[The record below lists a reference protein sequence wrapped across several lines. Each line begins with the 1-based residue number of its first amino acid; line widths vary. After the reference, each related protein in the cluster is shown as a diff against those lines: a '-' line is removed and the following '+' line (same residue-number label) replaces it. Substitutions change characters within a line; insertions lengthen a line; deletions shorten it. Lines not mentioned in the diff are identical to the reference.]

1 MKIFKNK
8 KSLINEISDLKNIAF
23 VPTMGALHEGHIS
36 LIKKAKKKSNK
47 VLVSIYVNPKQFN
60 TKKDF
65 SKYPKKIHSDIKV
78 LKSIGVE
85 YLYVPSNRDIYSFKP
100 KVKLLF
106 LILSVLFI
114 SIGLVNPKIGTQLK
128 TVKREGVDIVFA
140 IDVSKSMLAEDV
152 APNRLEKAKR
162 LVSQIINQ
170 LSSDRV
176 GVIAYAATAL
186 PILPITNDYS
196 TAKMFLQSLNTEMLS
211 SQGTAIL
218 ESIKLAKDYYDDENQ
233 TNRVLCILSDGEDHE
248 LENQNIS
255 EIVEATGITI
265 FTIGIGTV
273 KGAPIPIKLNNI
285 VQSYKKDS
293 EGEVVI
299 TKLVPKLL
307 EGLASS
313 SSGIYIEGKNTEE
326 VVEIIIEKLKEMDK
340 QEFESKQFVAYKD
353 QFQWFIAIGLIFL
366 CLELFVFDKK
376 TFWVK
381 KLNLFN
387 E

>member
-1 MKIFKNK
+1 MYQLEETVYFY
-8 KSLINEISDLKNIAF
+8 LI
-23 VPTMGALHEGHIS
+23 
-36 LIKKAKKKSNK
+36 
-47 VLVSIYVNPKQFN
+47 LVIPIILFG
-60 TKKDF
+60 F
-65 SKYPKKIHSDIKV
+65 LV
-78 LKSIGVE
+78 LKRWKSIIQKKYISKE
-85 YLYVPSNRDIYSFKP
+85 LLETLSPDISSFKP

-106 LILSVLFI
+106 LILSFLFI

-353 QFQWFIAIGLIFL
+353 QFQWFIAIGLFFL

>member
-1 MKIFKNK
+1 MGFLFLNRWKSSVQNK
-8 KSLINEISDLKNIAF
+8 
-23 VPTMGALHEGHIS
+23 HIS
-36 LIKKAKKKSNK
+36 KKLLEILSPNI
-47 VLVSIYVNPKQFN
+47 S
-60 TKKDF
+60 
-65 SKYPKKIHSDIKV
+65 
-78 LKSIGVE
+78 
-85 YLYVPSNRDIYSFKP
+85 SFKP
-100 KVKLLF
+100 KLKLIF
-106 LILSVLFI
+106 LILFFLFI
-114 SIGLVNPKIGTQLK
+114 SISLVNPKIGTQLK

-162 LVSQIINQ
+162 LVSQIINE
-170 LSSDRV
+170 LNSDRV
-176 GVIAYAATAL
+176 GVIAYAASAL

-248 LENQNIS
+248 FENQNIS
-255 EIVEATGITI
+255 EIVEDTGITI
-265 FTIGIGTV
+265 FTIGLGTA
-273 KGAPIPIKLNNI
+273 KGAPIPIKSNNI

-299 TKLVPKLL
+299 TKLIPELL
-307 EGLASS
+307 ERLANST
-313 SSGIYIEGKNTEE
+313 SGVYIEGVNTEE
-326 VVEIIIEKLKEMDK
+326 VVETIIEKLKEMDK

-353 QFQWFIAIGLIFL
+353 QFQWFIAIALIFIS
-366 CLELFVFDKK
+366 LELFVFEKK